1 MEFQDFLVYL
11 MYNKKLI
18 KDKYNQLSL
27 IFESFNLKKIIF
39 SYYNYLMGYKINC
52 FYVFKLLISY

>member
-27 IFESFNLKKIIF
+27 IFESFN
-39 SYYNYLMGYKINC
+39 
-52 FYVFKLLISY
+52 